1 MPRQLVQE
9 ENATI
14 DDINEALLLVP
25 DSSLTARFNETHL
38 DLVVGFVNETLCQES
53 GTELTRQDL
62 TDLLYANILSEGRLA
77 RSLPLIEGLNQ
88 YKEPINKEKFY
99 KEYKPEEALQ
109 GLFIGCISGL
119 FVGTVW
125 AFAFNPII
133 PSVGVG
139 VLIQLG
145 CAVLGGVLGDKI
157 EGEKNADATIEKSF
171 NEAQAEWR
179 KNNFDV
185 LKETV
190 LSTLERVESGAYPV
204 RFKEMKIPKMQACI

>member
-1 MPRQLVQE
+1 MPRQLIQE

-38 DLVVGFVNETLCQES
+38 DLVAVLINETLCQES

-62 TDLLYANILSEGRLA
+62 MDLLYANILSEGRIA

-88 YKEPINKEKFY
+88 YKEPINKERFY
-99 KEYKPEEALQ
+99 KEYKYRSIP
-109 GLFIGCISGL
+109 
-119 FVGTVW
+119 VG
-125 AFAFNPII
+125 AFAGIMAGLII
-133 PSVGVG
+133 GTIGVIAFSPFLSVGLG
-139 VLIQLG
+139 VAIQLG
-145 CAVLGGVLGDKI
+145 CAVLGGAVGMTIEDK
-157 EGEKNADATIEKSF
+157 KNADATIEKSF
-171 NEAQAEWR
+171 NEAQAEWC

-190 LSTLERVESGAYPV
+190 LSTLERVEGEAYSV